1 VTQCGKR
8 EEKKV
13 KIGNNLFF
21 RGSHKTK
28 QHHQMKAQKNFI
40 ASYGFHVDYDN
51 DDSVM
56 LNEATSD

>member
-1 VTQCGKR
+1 
-8 EEKKV
+8 
-13 KIGNNLFF
+13 
-21 RGSHKTK
+21 
-28 QHHQMKAQKNFI
+28 MKAQKNFI